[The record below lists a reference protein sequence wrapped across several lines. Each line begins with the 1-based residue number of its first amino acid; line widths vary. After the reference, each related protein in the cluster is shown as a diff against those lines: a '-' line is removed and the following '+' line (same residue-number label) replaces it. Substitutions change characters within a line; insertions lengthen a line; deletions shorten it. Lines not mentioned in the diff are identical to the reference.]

1 MNGRKFA
8 VGFAVLAALLVA
20 YLVYAQLTGTPA
32 VDLNMP
38 KSLPGPDVQS
48 AVDNG
53 EDPIGTI
60 AGVGIGALERPRF
73 FHTNEKQQVDRE
85 MGFEEL
91 LHKEGDQWEITN
103 PFMRLFLPE
112 FRCDVTADR
121 GTFQLETAFGR
132 PMPNDALFEG
142 NVVIHIVPPEPND
155 AMECFIYLDDV
166 AFVADKS
173 LFSSSGSVRFA
184 SRGATLEGTGLELLY
199 DSARS
204 RLERFRIFDLDT
216 LRLRSAEIGALSDL
230 TSPEGASAQT
240 QAVPPASD
248 ANVPAVLVAAAPPK
262 RDLDAGAADSD
273 PNGPPGDFYRCVFYD
288 NVVIEAPEQV
298 IVAHEQLSI
307 NDILWSDS
315 QDEDD
320 AGEEAAAA
328 AEPNAPV
335 PLPIPGPNAL
345 DTSPS
350 PHLAFD
356 ALGEELYDIVVT
368 CDGGFVVAPTDAV
381 DAFADPCDLTP
392 TGEPPQQ
399 APRAVAADDPGQRA
413 IARRI
418 DYHVPTADTTLA
430 GPVELTLYV
439 DPNGLGSSAEPN
451 EPVPLH
457 VTARKSVRFLA
468 TANQVLFE
476 GDCVATLEQ
485 NDLDARYQ
493 HTLMA
498 PRFTLSLAVSDDA
511 ASQPTASLERFAAHG
526 GSVSLV
532 VLKRADDELIGW
544 TGFEASRM
552 DYEASRRLFTAYGPG
567 VVALHNAR
575 TADPPPEPN
584 QITFD
589 RPCYARLRNF
599 DLLTYSAE
607 TSKIVAEG
615 GAVPI
620 RIDYVPVEDDVPGE
634 GMHADAGYFEV
645 TLRPGPDGRAELDW
659 LTAADGITYWDEKN
673 RFAGGRLT
681 YDHDQALMLIVGD
694 ATQPCYLNGALVDE
708 IEWDLKTNRLKAD
721 IPEGSVV
728 QVAQ

>member
-1 MNGRKFA
+1 
-8 VGFAVLAALLVA
+8 VGFAALAALLVA
-20 YLVYAQLTGTPA
+20 YLVYARLTGTPA
-32 VDLNMP
+32 VDLNVP
-38 KSLPGPDVQS
+38 DSLPGPIVESTGD
-48 AVDNG
+48 G
-53 EDPIGTI
+53 GGDPIGTI

-155 AMECFIYLDDV
+155 PMECFIYLDDV

-173 LFSSSGSVRFA
+173 MFSSSGSVEFT
-184 SRGATLEGTGLELLY
+184 SRSAALEGTGLELLY
-199 DSARS
+199 DSGRS
-204 RLERFRIFDLDT
+204 RLELFRIMDLDA
-216 LRLRSAEIGALSDL
+216 LRLRSAEIGSLSDL
-230 TSPEGASAQT
+230 TSPETPTAAAAT
-240 QAVPPASD
+240 DANAPAATVVPPR
-248 ANVPAVLVAAAPPK
+248 
-262 RDLDAGAADSD
+262 RDIDAGAADSE
-273 PNGPPGDFYRCVFYD
+273 PNGPAGDLYRCVFYH

-298 IVAHEQLSI
+298 IVAREQLSI
-307 NDILWSDS
+307 NDILWSES
-315 QDEDD
+315 KNEED
-320 AGEEAAAA
+320 AGEEVVTPVD
-328 AEPNAPV
+328 PNADV

-350 PHLAFD
+350 PQLAFD
-356 ALGEELYDIVVT
+356 AISEELYDIVVT

-381 DAFADPCDLTP
+381 NAFVDPCDVT
-392 TGEPPQQ
+392 PPQQ
-399 APRAVAADDPGQRA
+399 PREVAAGDSGQRA
-413 IARRI
+413 IAR
-418 DYHVPTADTTLA
+418 HCVPTADTTLA

-439 DPNGLGSSAEPN
+439 DPNGLGSSAAPN

-468 TANQVLFE
+468 VSNQVLFE
-476 GDCVATLEQ
+476 GDCVATLEHVEP
-485 NDLDARYQ
+485 DARYQ

-498 PRFTLSLAVSDDA
+498 PRFTLSLAVADEA
-511 ASQPTASLERFAAHG
+511 APTPTASLDRFAAHG

-552 DYEASRRLFTAYGPG
+552 DYEAGHRLFTAYGPG
-567 VVALHNAR
+567 VVALHTAR
-575 TADPPPEPN
+575 AADPPPEPN
-584 QITFD
+584 QITLD

-599 DLLTYSAE
+599 DLLTYSAQ
-607 TSKIVAEG
+607 TNKIVAEA
-615 GAVPI
+615 GAEPI

-645 TLRPGPDGRAELDW
+645 TLRAGPDGRAELDW
-659 LTAADGITYWDEKN
+659 LSAADGITYWDEKN

-694 ATQPCYLNGALVDE
+694 ATQPCYFNGMLVDE
-708 IEWDLKTNRLKAD
+708 IEWDLKTDRLKAD